1 MGMSSTYLDLHYH
14 LVFSTKHRL
23 KQIQPEW
30 KSSLHRYMGGTTR
43 GLGGFALNING
54 TVDHVHLLVSLR
66 ATHCLADYLR
76 ELKKSSSSFV
86 RRDIGDKR
94 FAWQEGYS
102 AFTVSSGLRT
112 TVNRYIERQEMHHQ
126 SRSFRDELIALLCE
140 AGIACDPKYLL

>member
-1 MGMSSTYLDLHYH
+1 
-14 LVFSTKHRL
+14 
-23 KQIQPEW
+23 
-30 KSSLHRYMGGTTR
+30 
-43 GLGGFALNING
+43 
-54 TVDHVHLLVSLR
+54 VDHVHLLVSLR

-140 AGIACDPKYLL
+140 AGIAYDPKYLL